1 MSNYRKIKSTHTA
14 PEAALGHHVIRQAF
28 PLRGLEQISP
38 FILLHHFNFE
48 IEPGDDS
55 FYVPPHPHRGFCPI
69 TYMFDGAIEH
79 NDSLGNSAVIGNNEV
94 QWINAGRG
102 IIHSEKIT
110 KSFAQKGGKY
120 QGIQLWI
127 NLPAAEKMNTPS
139 YQPITQKEIVL
150 IEKEGVAFR
159 LVSGSFE
166 DKKGPAK
173 SDVLTAMITM
183 DANSS
188 FNLPSLPAQNN
199 VAIYVLEG
207 KVRIN
212 EKLLET
218 AHSLLNFDQTE
229 GAILLE
235 AINSTKILLMA
246 GTPINEP
253 LVTHGPFVMN
263 TQTELLEA
271 MRDYRQGKMGFLA
284 G

>member
-1 MSNYRKIKSTHTA
+1 
-14 PEAALGHHVIRQAF
+14 
-28 PLRGLEQISP
+28 
-38 FILLHHFNFE
+38 
-48 IEPGDDS
+48 
-55 FYVPPHPHRGFCPI
+55 
-69 TYMFDGAIEH
+69 
-79 NDSLGNSAVIGNNEV
+79 
-94 QWINAGRG
+94 
-102 IIHSEKIT
+102 
-110 KSFAQKGGKY
+110 
-120 QGIQLWI
+120 
-127 NLPAAEKMNTPS
+127 
-139 YQPITQKEIVL
+139 
-150 IEKEGVAFR
+150 

-166 DKKGPAK
+166 GKTGPAK
-173 SDVLTAMITM
+173 SNVLTAMISM

-188 FNLPSLPAQNN
+188 FNLLLPAQNN

-229 GAILLE
+229 GTILLE

>member
-1 MSNYRKIKSTHTA
+1 
-14 PEAALGHHVIRQAF
+14 
-28 PLRGLEQISP
+28 
-38 FILLHHFNFE
+38 
-48 IEPGDDS
+48 
-55 FYVPPHPHRGFCPI
+55 
-69 TYMFDGAIEH
+69 
-79 NDSLGNSAVIGNNEV
+79 
-94 QWINAGRG
+94 
-102 IIHSEKIT
+102 
-110 KSFAQKGGKY
+110 
-120 QGIQLWI
+120 
-127 NLPAAEKMNTPS
+127 MNTPS

-235 AINSTKILLMA
+235 AINPTKILLMA